1 MGKRATPKQSVRFY
15 QERINYLEELN
26 RFTLDAL
33 EMAASLGDF
42 QPNITRMEDI
52 SIILE
57 ETGARI
63 LRLIQFQAI
72 AFFMVEADS
81 NDFILTC
88 VKPEE
93 FRTYIQEQVDHF
105 IENGTFSW
113 TLTEKRPVILISK
126 DQQKQ
131 IILHVMATSSRIRGM
146 FVGVMEKDNMDIP
159 DISLYLLS
167 IVLLNSSNAIETFQ
181 LYNMIREINKDL
193 ESEKKRYKSLFEA
206 APDGVEVVN
215 SAGVIVDCNETRQV
229 MTGYS
234 YEEIV
239 GKKPEDFFSSDGK
252 ASFRAG
258 PEWSEGRDCFERE
271 VELVRKDGSILPV
284 WRKEK
289 AIFDESGNFK
299 GSVVYNHDLSVI
311 RKAQQE
317 KLSLEARLRQAQKME
332 AIGTLAGGIAHD
344 FNNILG
350 AILGYSELLLYRL
363 AESNP
368 LRRDLL
374 QIFQAG
380 QRAKDLVRQILTF
393 SRQSEQS
400 RNLLDITPIV
410 KETIKLL
417 QASIP
422 STIEIR
428 QKIDGRIGR
437 IMGDPSQIHQVLMN
451 LCTNAA
457 YAMRDEGGFLEVG
470 LDQVV
475 FPPHAPVPHPELEP
489 GTYVR
494 LTVRDSGCGMDP
506 ETMERIFDPYF
517 TTKPK
522 GEGTGLGLSVVHGI
536 IRGHG
541 GVITVESKPEEGS
554 TFQIYFPQ
562 IDKKGEDLQELEPS
576 VSGGTERVMFVDDEK
591 PLTDSGRRMLEH
603 LGYEV
608 VALTNSLE
616 ALEYFRTHRDSVD
629 LVITDLTMPH
639 MTGDILAREMM
650 LIRPD
655 IPIILCTGFSDLM
668 SEDKARSMG
677 LREFI
682 TKPLVMKHLAR
693 AVRYALDG
701 G

>member
-1 MGKRATPKQSVRFY
+1 MGKRATPKQSIRFY

-72 AFFMVEADS
+72 AFFMVEPNS

-193 ESEKKRYKSLFEA
+193 ESEKEKYKSLFEA
-206 APDGVEVVN
+206 APDGVEVLN
-215 SAGVIVDCNETRQV
+215 SAGVIVDCNETQQI

-239 GKKPEDFFSSDGK
+239 GKKAEDFFSSAGK

-258 PEWSEGRDCFERE
+258 PAWSEGRDCFERE
-271 VELVRKDGSILPV
+271 VELVRKDGSVLPV

-311 RKAQQE
+311 RKTQQE
-317 KLSLEARLRQAQKME
+317 KLNLEARLRHAQKME

-363 AESNP
+363 AEGNP

-380 QRAKDLVRQILTF
+380 HRAKDLVRQILTF
-393 SRQSEQS
+393 SRQSEQN

-428 QKIDGRIGR
+428 QEIDGRIGR
-437 IMGDPSQIHQVLMN
+437 IMGDPTQIHQVLMN

-475 FPPHAPVPHPELEP
+475 FPRHVPVPHPELEP

-506 ETMERIFDPYF
+506 ETVERIFEPYF

-562 IDKKGEDLQELEPS
+562 IDKKGEDRQELEPS
-576 VSGGTERVMFVDDEK
+576 ISGGTERVMFVDDEK

-639 MTGDILAREMM
+639 MTGDVLAREMM

-668 SEDKARSMG
+668 SEDKARIMG

-693 AVRYALDG
+693 AVRHALDG
-701 G
+701 S